1 MKTSLD
7 HLRSGEQT
15 KLAAIV
21 QLIRDAA
28 EVEMVILYGSYAR
41 GDHVRLDVET
51 GYRSDFDILV
61 VTKTQNLAEKL
72 ELWSDVEARAEALPG
87 MPEVSLIAHD
97 IAFVRKKIENGAYF
111 FNDIRNEG
119 VLLFDSGHHKLPAA
133 RFPTGAARK
142 QQAEED
148 FDEWMETADQ
158 FMRGYEFHL
167 GDGAPK
173 LAAFNLHQATERY
186 YAALLLVFTAYKPRI
201 HNIEKLGKQASDLAP
216 ALRDVFPRG
225 TPENDALFKKLK
237 DAYVDARYKK
247 SYRIDE
253 AELGRLAGYVRKLRE
268 SVEGLCREKMA
279 TLG

>member
-7 HLRSGEQT
+7 HLRTGEQA

-21 QLIRDAA
+21 QLVRDAA
-28 EVEMVILYGSYAR
+28 DVEMVILYGSYAR

-61 VTKTQNLAEKL
+61 VTKTQGLAEKL

-119 VLLFDSGHHKLPAA
+119 VLLWDSGRHKLPAA

-148 FDEWMETADQ
+148 FDHWFVSA
-158 FMRGYEFHL
+158 GEFFDNFEINL
-167 GDGAPK
+167 AKGRCNN
-173 LAAFNLHQATERY
+173 AAFNLHQATERY
-186 YAALLLVFTAYKPRI
+186 YSAFLLVFTAYKARI

-225 TPENDALFKKLK
+225 TPEDDALFKKLK

-253 AELGRLAGYVRKLRE
+253 AQLDRLAGYVRRLRE
-268 SVEGLCREKMA
+268 LVERLCREKMA